1 MRFNRIL
8 RCITPEIKP
17 ILSNKISCSQCKFYN
32 PNKTCKMFNEI
43 DIVTMN
49 ITNSFAVT
57 CREDETKCGS
67 KAVFYVEKEEDKIQ
81 KKEDIKKEEDEITWN
96 DVKYPVLIYSL
107 MIIIINMDSMGW

>member
-49 ITNSFAVT
+49 ITNSFAEI
-57 CREDETKCGS
+57 CREDEKKCGS
-67 KAVFYVEKEEDKIQ
+67 KAVFYKEKEEDKIQ
-81 KKEDIKKEEDEITWN
+81 EEDEITWN

-107 MIIIINMDSMGW
+107 MIIIINMNSMGW